1 MASNFNQIIKSNLH
15 PRNKNR
21 EQYDLEALIKA
32 FPELKKS
39 ISPNKYGVDS
49 IDFSNPRAVKLLNK
63 ALLQH
68 YYKIQNWEF
77 SDDNLCP
84 PIPGRADYIHYLA
97 DLLKNSPQTNIN
109 KNQQIIGVDIGTG
122 ASCIYPIIGV
132 VEYDWQFI
140 ATDIDSNTIS
150 SAQRIIDANPILKDK
165 IECRIQSKSNHIFEG
180 ILNQEESIDFT
191 MCNPPFH
198 ASIAEAKKGTL
209 RKVKNLS
216 GKKVKS
222 PVLNFSGNLNELVF
236 KGGEFQFI
244 ANMIHE
250 SQLFSM
256 NVTWFTT
263 LVSKES
269 NLKGIY
275 KLLKQSKAKHIKT
288 INMGTRNKT
297 SRIIAWS
304 YRK

>member
-1 MASNFNQIIKSNLH
+1 
-15 PRNKNR
+15 
-21 EQYDLEALIKA
+21 
-32 FPELKKS
+32 
-39 ISPNKYGVDS
+39 
-49 IDFSNPRAVKLLNK
+49 
-63 ALLQH
+63 
-68 YYKIQNWEF
+68 
-77 SDDNLCP
+77 
-84 PIPGRADYIHYLA
+84 LA
-97 DLLKNSPQTNIN
+97 IW
-109 KNQQIIGVDIGTG
+109 V
-122 ASCIYPIIGV
+122 YPIIGV

-140 ATDIDSNTIS
+140 ATDIDSNSIS

-165 IECRIQSKSNHIFEG
+165 IECRIQSNSNHIFEG
-180 ILNQEESIDFT
+180 ILNQEKSIDFT

-250 SQLFSM
+250 SQLFSK

-275 KLLKQSKAKHIKT
+275 KLLKQSKAKGIKS

-304 YRK
+304 YKK